1 MSHFSFE
8 ERPISRASS
17 GREPSI
23 TLNYVATGTQ
33 DEQYVHSY
41 ALAATPSIYSTIYG
55 TLYRQDIQVEP
66 GGFNVFYVTVPYG
79 KHKHATG
86 QFRLTFDTTGGTV
99 HIKTSK
105 ETIKSYSTGSMFVP
119 SHKQAIGVNG
129 DNVEGT
135 EIVIPALKLTA
146 HFRHPQAV
154 ITLARIKAL
163 ANITGTINSRPF
175 LTFEPGEVLF
185 LGCSGSEGT
194 DGETEV
200 AYQFACSA
208 NADNLTIGEIANIAK
223 RGWDYLWISFKDDDD
238 AGFPTKRPEFVYIE
252 RVYEEVDLAMA
263 LGFG

>member
-17 GREPSI
+17 GKEPTI

-41 ALAATPSIYSTIYG
+41 ALAATPSIYPTIYG

-86 QFRLTFDTTGGTV
+86 QFRLSFDTTGGTV
-99 HIKTSK
+99 TIFSGK
-105 ETIKSYSTGSMFVP
+105 ENKGRYAKAGETAPDYKN
-119 SHKQAIGVNG
+119 AIGVDG
-129 DNVEGT
+129 DEVRGC
-135 EIVIPALKLTA
+135 EITIPALKLTA

-163 ANITGTINSRPF
+163 ANITGTINSKPF
-175 LTFEPGEVLF
+175 LTFAPGEVLF

-194 DGETEV
+194 DAETEV

-208 NADNLTIGEIANIAK
+208 NADSLTIGEIANIAK
-223 RGWDYLWISFKDDDD
+223 RGWDHLWISFADEVDD
-238 AGFPTKRPEFVYIE
+238 GKPTKQPKYVYVE
-252 RVYEEVDLAMA
+252 RVYEEVDLALA

>member
-8 ERPISRASS
+8 ERPDSRQSS
-17 GREPSI
+17 GKEPSI
-23 TLNYVATGTQ
+23 LLKYNAHGTQ

-55 TLYRQDIQVEP
+55 TLYRQDIQVNP
-66 GGFNVFYVTVPYG
+66 AGFNLWLVDVPYG
-79 KHKHATG
+79 KNKHATG

-99 HIKTSK
+99 HITASK
-105 ETIKSYSTGSMFVP
+105 ETIKSYSTGNPFIP

-146 HFRHPQAV
+146 HFRHPQSV

-163 ANITGTINSRPF
+163 ANITGTVNKDTF

-194 DGETEV
+194 DAETEV

-208 NADNLTIGEIANIAK
+208 NAEGLSIGDVANVAK
-223 RGWDYLWISFKDDDD
+223 KGWEHLWISFKDDEDD
-238 AGFPTKRPEFVYIE
+238 GFPTKRPEFVYVE
-252 RVYEEVDLAMA
+252 RVYEETDLATA

>member
-17 GREPSI
+17 GKEPTI

-41 ALAATPSIYSTIYG
+41 ALAATPSIYPTIYG

-86 QFRLTFDTTGGTV
+86 QFRLSFDTTGGTV
-99 HIKTSK
+99 TIKASK
-105 ETIKSYSTGSMFVP
+105 ETKGKYAKPGQTAPKTNG
-119 SHKQAIGVNG
+119 AIGVNG

-135 EIVIPALKLTA
+135 EIVIPALKLTV
-146 HFRHPQAV
+146 HFRHPHGV
-154 ITLARIKAL
+154 ITLPRIKAL
-163 ANITGTINSRPF
+163 ANITGTINSTPF
-175 LTFEPGEVLF
+175 LTFAPGEVLF

-194 DGETEV
+194 DAETEV
-200 AYQFACSA
+200 TYQFACSA
-208 NADNLTIGEIANIAK
+208 NADNLTIGEIAGIAK
-223 RGWDYLWISFKDDDD
+223 RGWDHLWIKFSSETD
-238 AGFPTKRPEFVYIE
+238 AGSPVMQPQYVYVE
-252 RVYEEVDLAMA
+252 RVYEEIDLAMA